1 MSLALQLAQASQDQH
16 RRYYELFGSA
26 PVSGDGWQDVA
37 ARIRAVA
44 HAVDDLHT
52 AVVSSNFSTTVL
64 PNYVAATRTDTVPF
78 TRGAEAA
85 DVFSGVTDSS
95 AKVNVDGANAIAD
108 NASAEA
114 AEIAAIPNPDSPAG
128 LAAILGIINQH
139 QARSVAIVTQ
149 SAAAEQALGQ
159 QAANAGGTDAEAD
172 DSHVQLVDHRTFPES
187 PIPSPLPDPD
197 AGSGDP
203 PLPVSDLGLPAY
215 DAGSLS
221 AAETRTVYLHGELRM
236 RELNERLIT
245 EGLSPEQRAQIMFE
259 QRNALRTWTRGLME
273 DRALAEQITAQN
285 PNLTWEDLI
294 ARNEAKGRHGDDLWN
309 AIIESST
316 HSRPSVN
323 DAVGIDPE
331 HPPPLPAA
339 SPAPSGSG
347 GLPHAPLGTS
357 APEPPVEQRID
368 TPSPA
373 ATDGAGGGSGGGG
386 SWGAEEN
393 PGTADGWGTSLSSL
407 PREELEQLART
418 GDPAMRVLAQMILQS
433 PEYQASHPP
442 PTA

>member
-1 MSLALQLAQASQDQH
+1 MSFALQVAQASQEQH
-16 RRYYELFGSA
+16 RRYHELFGSA
-26 PVSGDGWQDVA
+26 PTTGDGWQDVA
-37 ARIRAVA
+37 TRIRAVA
-44 HAVDDLHT
+44 RTVDDLHT
-52 AVVSSNFSTTVL
+52 AVLASKFSTTVL
-64 PNYVAATRTDTVPF
+64 PSYIAATRTDPIPF
-78 TRGAEAA
+78 TQSAQAA
-85 DVFSGVTDSS
+85 DVFSDVTNSS
-95 AKVNVDGANAIAD
+95 ARVNIDGANAIAA

-114 AEIAAIPNPDSPAG
+114 AEIAVIPDPDSPTG
-128 LAAILGIINQH
+128 LTSILGIINQH
-139 QARSVAIVTQ
+139 QARSAAIVAQ
-149 SAAAEQALGQ
+149 SATTEQALGQ
-159 QAANAGGTDAEAD
+159 QAANAGGTDTEPD
-172 DSHVQLVDHRTFPES
+172 DSHIQLVDHRTFPES

-221 AAETRTVYLHGELRM
+221 VAETRTVYLHGELRM
-236 RELNERLIT
+236 RELNERLIA
-245 EGLSPEQRAQIMFE
+245 EGLSPQQRAEIMFE
-259 QRNALRTWTRGLME
+259 HRNALRTWTRGLME

-309 AIIESST
+309 AIIDSST

-339 SPAPSGSG
+339 PPASSGSG
-347 GLPHAPLGTS
+347 GLPHAPLGTN
-357 APEPPVEQRID
+357 APQPPVEQRID
-368 TPSPA
+368 TPSPT

-393 PGTADGWGTSLSSL
+393 TGTADGWGTSLSTL
-407 PREELEQLART
+407 PREELEHLART
-418 GDPAMRVLAQMILQS
+418 GDPAMRVIAQMILQS
-433 PEYQASHPP
+433 PEYQARNPP
-442 PTA
+442 PMA